1 MRLTEFDFHLPP
13 ELIAQHPA
21 RRRADSRLLV
31 LRRSSGALED
41 RRFRDLPDLLAP
53 GDLLTVNNTRVIH
66 ARLFGRRSGVGAMQI
81 GPHHPKQG
89 EYLTAR
95 VEALLARQLDERTWE
110 ALVHPGRKVRV
121 GERLTFTA
129 ETGTSGESTRPADRL
144 EAEVIARG
152 EYGLRTLRFT
162 PASGSARGLA
172 AKIARIGHI
181 PLPPYI
187 ERPATGWDERADR
200 LRYQTVYAQRAGSV
214 AAPTAG
220 LHFTRPVL
228 EALARRGVER
238 AEVTL
243 HVGLGTFQ
251 PIHTDN
257 VDEHVMHPEYYE
269 VSPEAALQL
278 NQALEAGR
286 RVVAVGTTSVRTLES
301 VAAAHDGH
309 IVAGSGETRLFIK
322 PGFRFR
328 VVGAML
334 TNFHLP
340 KSTLLMLI
348 SAFAGREQIL
358 AAYEHAVRERYRFYS
373 YGDCML
379 IV

>member
-1 MRLTEFDFHLPP
+1 
-13 ELIAQHPA
+13 
-21 RRRADSRLLV
+21 
-31 LRRSSGALED
+31 
-41 RRFRDLPDLLAP
+41 
-53 GDLLTVNNTRVIH
+53 
-66 ARLFGRRSGVGAMQI
+66 VGAMHI
-81 GPHHPKQG
+81 GPQHPKRG
-89 EYLTAR
+89 EYLTAQ
-95 VEALLARQLDERTWE
+95 VEALLARQLDGRTWE

-129 ETGTSGESTRPADRL
+129 GESAKAADTL
-144 EAEVIARG
+144 EAEVISRG
-152 EYGLRTLRFT
+152 EYGLRTLRF
-162 PASGSARGLA
+162 AQARGLA
-172 AKIARIGHI
+172 GKIARIGHV

-200 LRYQTVYAQRAGSV
+200 LRYQTVYARRAGSV

-228 EALARRGVER
+228 EALKRRGVER
-238 AEVTL
+238 AEITL

-251 PIHTDN
+251 PVRSDN
-257 VDEHVMHPEYYE
+257 VEEHVMHPEAYE
-269 VSPEAALQL
+269 ISPEAACRL
-278 NQALEAGR
+278 NQAKGEGR
-286 RVVAVGTTSVRTLES
+286 RVVAVGTTTVRTIES
-301 VAAAHDGH
+301 VAAAHDGR
-309 IVAGSGETRLFIK
+309 IVAGTGETRLFIK

-348 SAFAGREQIL
+348 SAFAGRENVL